1 MHTYT
6 CVRKSLAFVV
16 ALLVGASLPTRLSA
30 EFIPLSGSRPFVS
43 AILAGMGAML
53 SRGIRGSLV
62 VMALFGIG
70 CLASAHADR
79 PAPPSDPVFGTDTLV
94 YPDPFEGMN
103 RRIFV
108 MNQQVDR
115 WVFDPLTRTYRL
127 VPAVVRRSV
136 RRFLTNLNAT
146 SVIGNDL
153 LQGELR
159 DAAVVTA
166 RIVVNSTLGIAGL
179 ADPATALGLP
189 YHHSD
194 FGQTLA
200 LAGVGCGPYFIVPL
214 LGPTTLRD
222 GFGTLVDFAF
232 RPTTYLFGEGAL
244 VEVISIQGAATGFV
258 EREKNVEDLV
268 ALRDSSIDFYA
279 ALHSAYT
286 QTREAAIRQ
295 RPPIRA
301 P

>member
-1 MHTYT
+1 
-6 CVRKSLAFVV
+6 
-16 ALLVGASLPTRLSA
+16 
-30 EFIPLSGSRPFVS
+30 
-43 AILAGMGAML
+43 
-53 SRGIRGSLV
+53 
-62 VMALFGIG
+62 MALFAVG
-70 CLASAHADR
+70 CLASAHTVR
-79 PAPPSDPVFGTDTLV
+79 PVPPSDPVFGTDTLL
-94 YPDPFEGMN
+94 YPDPFEGLN
-103 RRIFV
+103 RRISG

-127 VPAVVRRSV
+127 LPAVVRRSV
-136 RRFLTNLNAT
+136 RRFFTNLNAT

-153 LQGELR
+153 LQAEWR

-166 RIVVNSTLGIAGL
+166 RIVLNSTLGIAGL

-232 RPTTYLFGEGAL
+232 RPTTYLFGAAAL

-258 EREKNVEDLV
+258 EREKNEEHLV

-279 ALHSAYT
+279 ALRSAYT
-286 QTREAAIRQ
+286 QEREAAIRQ
-295 RPPIRA
+295 RRPISSPVTARL
-301 P
+301 PR

>member
-1 MHTYT
+1 
-6 CVRKSLAFVV
+6 
-16 ALLVGASLPTRLSA
+16 
-30 EFIPLSGSRPFVS
+30 
-43 AILAGMGAML
+43 ML
-53 SRGIRGSLV
+53 SRELRGVLV
-62 VMALFGIG
+62 VMALFGVG
-70 CLASAHADR
+70 CLASAHR
-79 PAPPSDPVFGTDTLV
+79 PAPPSDPVFGTHTLL
-94 YPDPFEGMN
+94 YPDPLEGLN

-115 WVFDPLTRTYRL
+115 WAVGPLTRTYRL

-136 RRFLTNLNAT
+136 RRFVTNLNAT
-146 SVIGNDL
+146 SVIANDL

-166 RIVVNSTLGIAGL
+166 RVVVNSTLGIAGL

-200 LAGVGCGPYFIVPL
+200 LAGVGCGPYLIVPL

-232 RPTTYLFGEGAL
+232 RPTTYLFGGAAV

-258 EREKNVEDLV
+258 EREKNADDLV

-279 ALHSAYT
+279 ALRSAYT
-286 QTREAAIRQ
+286 QARDGEIRQ
-295 RPPIRA
+295 RRPIRA
-301 P
+301 SP